1 MAEISQVYLLLCS
14 DAGHFS
20 DSFHQVA
27 SCVCLNWH
35 LWPVFEEC
43 ILQVSFRLG
52 AFKHRKKNV
61 LFRLLQQQA
70 DGTGEPC
77 GGGCV
82 PGLLSVL
89 GP

>member
-52 AFKHRKKNV
+52 AFKRRKKMCYSDFCSSKQMAQGSPAV
-61 LFRLLQQQA
+61 VAVSQVF
-70 DGTGEPC
+70 
-77 GGGCV
+77 
-82 PGLLSVL
+82 
-89 GP
+89 